1 MGDAMS
7 KPAFTPGPWREKKGD
22 GVIYEISRPYKIAT
36 VGTGGKCT
44 AEYRANIALVAAAPD
59 MYEALTMIAEAEP
72 IWNGGVA
79 KRNAD
84 QWRELYSELKTIAR
98 AILSKVQP

>member
-1 MGDAMS
+1 MS

-44 AEYRANIALVAAAPD
+44 AEYRANIALMAAAPD
-59 MYEALTMIAEAEP
+59 MYEALKQVLGWIDSWETSFDDDPEWLETRHRI
-72 IWNGGVA
+72 
-79 KRNAD
+79 D
-84 QWRELYSELKTIAR
+84 